1 MMTCRALPVVMMF
14 GLVLAAAPARGATVW
29 VEAENPDPPAGAMS
43 RHPWWYDKVK
53 TDRLSGGDWIS
64 NFSADKEGTARYTF
78 TVAEQGDYTF
88 WLRANPVGTRLA
100 YSLDG
105 GPEREVDFTNAIDQ
119 ENVAGDGKP
128 DLRFIAWTNV
138 GRAKLAAGKHTIA
151 FRMHSENHHHGA
163 IDCFFFTTESVTP
176 RGKDKPGAGTARP
189 TASASADGWPF
200 EPAGDKFAADCLL
213 DLRSMN
219 ESVAGE
225 HGMIRLSA
233 DGASFAR
240 GDGRPIRF
248 WAVNAGGQT
257 SAEDVDTQVRFLAK
271 KGVNMIR
278 LHRSVPSAKEGSKIT
293 DVDDGEIDTIFKYV
307 AAAKKNGV
315 YVTLSPYWAH
325 LRAPASWGIEDY
337 AGQEL
342 WGVLFFNDDLKAAY
356 KAWTTQLYTRVNP
369 YTGVALKDEPAIAL
383 IQVANEDSLLFW
395 TFQGIKPAQMK
406 ILGRKYGQWLAK
418 KYGSVEK
425 ALAAWGGEAARGDD
439 SAAGVVGLYPTYE
452 MLQDAGGNKG
462 RRLADQTQF
471 LGEIQRDFYAEME
484 AHYRGLGCGQLV
496 NAMNWRSADPVKLD
510 DLERWTYA
518 ATDVSATNSYFGG
531 LHVGKN
537 NGYRIDPGH
546 YLTNKSA
553 LHDPLDLTAN
563 LKQTAG
569 GPMLVTEAAWTHPNL
584 YQSEGPFLMAAYQ
597 SLTGVD
603 ATYWFSAGQKQWLLD
618 PRRTFWKVGDSYA
631 LDKWSI
637 DTPTCVGMFPAF
649 AIAFR
654 QNLIRQADRPAV
666 YEERSMQDLYERKV
680 PIISEG
686 GKFDPNRDAGSFS
699 PRSKIRQE
707 VDRLAFLVGP
717 VVVKFGGDPANSRTV
732 DLSKYIDREK
742 GLVRSLTGQ
751 IETDWKRGVCTVN
764 AEKFAGVC
772 GFLKDA
778 GGGHR
783 PFELGVVSVHSDN
796 DYAAIAVVA
805 MDDAPLATSKQILVQ
820 VGTTAR
826 LTGWET
832 RAATFKAEGGGRGA
846 EVNGEEIVNTGSPPW
861 RVAATRATI
870 TLKNAGIRKATRLDP
885 NGYVAQDVPVKRAGD
900 VVTVELPKDTMYLVL
915 R

>member
-1 MMTCRALPVVMMF
+1 MML
-14 GLVLAAAPARGATVW
+14 GLLLASAPARGATVW
-29 VEAENPDPPAGAMS
+29 VEAENPDPPAGTMN
-43 RHPWWYDKVK
+43 RHRWWYDKVK

-64 NFSADKEGTARYTF
+64 NFSDEKDGTARYTF
-78 TVAEQGDYTF
+78 TVAEARDYTF
-88 WLRANPVGTRLA
+88 WLRANPVATRLA
-100 YSLDG
+100 YRLDG
-105 GPEREVDFTNAIDQ
+105 AAEREVDFTNAIDR
-119 ENVAGDGKP
+119 ENLAEDGKP
-128 DLRFIAWTNV
+128 DLRFIAWTKV
-138 GRAKLAAGKHTIA
+138 DLIKLAAGDHTIA
-151 FRMHSENHHHGA
+151 FRMHSDNHHHGA
-163 IDCFFFTTESVTP
+163 IDCFFFTTDSVTP
-176 RGKDKPGAGTARP
+176 RGKDKPGAETTRP
-189 TASASADGWPF
+189 PASADAWPF
-200 EPAGDKFAADCLL
+200 EPAEDKFAADCLL

-233 DGASFAR
+233 DAESFVR

-248 WAVNAGGQT
+248 WAANAAGQT
-257 SAEDVDTQVRFLAK
+257 SAEDIDTQVRFLAK

-293 DVDDGEIDTIFKYV
+293 DVDDAEIDTIFKYV

-315 YVTLSPYWAH
+315 YVTLSPFWAS

-337 AGQEL
+337 AGQSL

-395 TFQGIKPAQMK
+395 TFQGIKPAQMRT
-406 ILGRKYGQWLAK
+406 LGRKYGQGLAK
-418 KYGSVEK
+418 KYGSVHK
-425 ALAAWGGEAARGDD
+425 ALAAWGGEAAKGDD
-439 SAAGVVGLYPTYE
+439 LSAGVAGLYPTYE

-471 LGEIQRDFYAEME
+471 LGELQRDFYAEME
-484 AHYRGLGCGQLV
+484 AHYRALGCRQLV

-510 DLERWTYA
+510 DLERWTYT

-537 NGYRIDPGH
+537 NGFRIDPGH
-546 YLTNKSA
+546 YLTSKSA
-553 LHDPLDLTAN
+553 LHDPVDLTAN

-569 GPMLVTEAAWTHPNL
+569 KPMLVTEAAWTHPNL

-603 ATYWFSAGQKQWLLD
+603 ATYWFSAGEKQWLLD

-649 AIAFR
+649 AMAFR
-654 QNLIRQADRPAV
+654 QGLIKQSDRPAV
-666 YEERSMQDLYERKV
+666 YEERSMQDLYDRKV
-680 PIISEG
+680 PIVSEG
-686 GKFDPNRDAGSFS
+686 GKYDPNRDAGSFS

-717 VVVKFGGDPANSRTV
+717 VVVKYGGDPANSRTV
-732 DLSKYIDREK
+732 GLSKYIDREQ
-742 GLVRSLTGQ
+742 GVVRSLTGE
-751 IETDWKRGVCTVN
+751 IETDWKRGVCTVK

-778 GGGHR
+778 GGAGR
-783 PFELGVVSVHSDN
+783 VFELGAVTIRSDD
-796 DYAAIAVVA
+796 DYATIAAVA
-805 MDDAPLATSKQILVQ
+805 MDDAPLSTSKQVLVQ

-832 RAATFKAEGGGRGA
+832 RPARFKAEGGGKGA
-846 EVNGEEIVNTGSPPW
+846 DVDGEEIVNTGSPPW
-861 RVAATRATI
+861 QVAATRATV
-870 TLKNAGIRKATRLDP
+870 TLSNPYIRRATRLDP
-885 NGYVAQDVPVKRAGD
+885 NGYAAADVPLNRTGD
-900 VVTVELPKDTMYLVL
+900 TVTVELPKDTMYLIL